1 MYFKRETIYSCC
13 EVQHLNGSRALLFKK
28 LRKTATLKL
37 EFTVYQVLND
47 QTLKT
52 GVMPVKMETF

>member
-13 EVQHLNGSRALLFKK
+13 EVNGSRALLFKK
-28 LRKTATLKL
+28 LRKTATFKL
-37 EFTVYQVLND
+37 EFTVYEVLND